1 MKIFYIPCR
10 LKTLLV
16 VISFFL
22 LSCIGK
28 SQNCDTIFLKDS
40 NKISCTLL
48 TVNDSIIE
56 YREASDSTMQ
66 KFQIQRLL
74 VDSIYF
80 YPKPAVD
87 SSKCGVRFAAMVIC
101 DSMRTK
107 NALFDAALLWVNTYL
122 PIAGK
127 EAIYRINRDSAR
139 ITSTSEIIYNLNF
152 SRGTIFFTFR
162 FLAYEG
168 SYYYEF
174 SGFFQEGSDM
184 YSSYGLITYASECP
198 PGLGPYQ
205 WGRERKNQAWNEIKN
220 KIRDVVEALAGSLYD
235 HMTKKQ

>member
-1 MKIFYIPCR
+1 
-10 LKTLLV
+10 LKTLAFLC
-16 VISFFL
+16 SFFFL
-22 LSCIGK
+22 LHAGFA
-28 SQNCDTIFLKDS
+28 QPLDTIFLKDS

-56 YREASDSTMQ
+56 YRESSDSTMQ

-80 YPKPAVD
+80 YPKPVVD
-87 SSKCGVRFAAMVIC
+87 LSKCGIRFAAVVIC

-127 EAIYRINRDSAR
+127 EATYRVNRDSAR

-152 SRGTIFFTFR
+152 SRGSIFFTFR

-168 SYYYEF
+168 SYNYEF

-205 WGRERKNQAWNEIKN
+205 WGRDRKNQAWNEIKN
-220 KIRDVVEALAGSLYD
+220 KIRDVVAALAGSLTG
-235 HMTKKQ
+235 HLCVKK